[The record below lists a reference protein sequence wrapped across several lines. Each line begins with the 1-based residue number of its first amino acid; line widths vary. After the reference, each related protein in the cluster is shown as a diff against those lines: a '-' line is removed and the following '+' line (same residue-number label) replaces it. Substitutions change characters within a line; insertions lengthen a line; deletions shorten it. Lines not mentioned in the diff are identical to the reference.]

1 MIMSKNGL
9 FEVFETSWPKWE
21 KAVLGYATGT
31 KNKTQGLCCAL
42 KDFTNPASDSDSE
55 DEEEHTSY
63 SKFMQSVILCSCL
76 IGGLYNNIHEIQG
89 V

>member
-1 MIMSKNGL
+1 MACSKCSKHLGQNG
-9 FEVFETSWPKWE
+9 K

-42 KDFTNPASDSDSE
+42 KDLNPASDPESE

-63 SKFMQSVILCSCL
+63 PKFMQSILLYSCL
-76 IGGLYNNIHEIQG
+76 
-89 V
+89 